1 MIIFFLWAY
10 GQVFSEALSP
20 LSIFSKVLSP
30 NLFCRVRKE
39 GTCPRTFD
47 LSHSL
52 FSHWSLTCQYSFVS
66 SCTPEST
73 SNTPLVFLGFGQNY
87 AFRKIWTTDVLI
99 WIMDLQ
105 QFSTSYHP
113 AVIKLGKK
121 WQHYNHFLH
130 SVSILDSQNHIQQS
144 LMNTSECVSQLQTRQ
159 DNNGTCVCVLDLKI
173 TFSWNFLL

>member
-1 MIIFFLWAY
+1 MISFQIVSLIFLGNIIWWLFVFALSLWPSF
-10 GQVFSEALSP
+10 FSKTLSP
-20 LSIFSKVLSP
+20 LSILSP
-30 NLFCRVRKE
+30 NLFCKVRKG

-66 SCTPEST
+66 TCTPEST

-87 AFRKIWTTDVLI
+87 AFRKIWTTDI

-113 AVIKLGKK
+113 AVIKLGKS
-121 WQHYNHFLH
+121 N
-130 SVSILDSQNHIQQS
+130 SII
-144 LMNTSECVSQLQTRQ
+144 
-159 DNNGTCVCVLDLKI
+159 I
-173 TFSWNFLL
+173 TFYIQLVSLIARITYN